1 MSDNLWKHLLGP
13 ALANF
18 VPDTVLKAADLN
30 KAFEG
35 LRWEAALRATAP
47 NASGLFR
54 PWWCDE
60 TVNRIALT
68 KSFRHVE
75 ISQLFLMTRGGRPI
89 HVPSAKVSLS
99 KGQWLYLTPDGSAG
113 SGPTVPEDA
122 IRLAQKVGRS
132 TLTIEAEIAVID
144 ATQEIADRHRK
155 AIETA
160 VAWREALFAQ
170 STSASAMTMDSLANA
185 FTSVQRA
192 GEAASAHFSLKRF
205 AEAAD
210 SIYRYLV
217 RRDVRHSRLKYLTT
231 PPEPPLAVSTVEK
244 WLDGWSRVL
253 GDEALRAHV
262 LSEDDWLSP
271 FFRAR
276 GTELDGMRE
285 HRFDVSH
292 FGKAELELCSS
303 AALER
308 ARWRFGETGE
318 RHTFDGPYLAPDG
331 NWRTI
336 LPAATADA
344 ETLVVWTKS
353 EIVRL
358 RAIRNPGAAR

>member
-1 MSDNLWKHLLGP
+1 MSENLRKRLLGP
-13 ALANF
+13 ASANF
-18 VPDTVLKAADLN
+18 VPNTVLKATDLN
-30 KAFEG
+30 EAFEG
-35 LRWEAALRATAP
+35 LRWEAALRAAAP

-60 TVNRIALT
+60 TINRIALT
-68 KSFRHVE
+68 KSFRQVE
-75 ISQLFLMTRGGRPI
+75 ISQLFLMTGDGRPI
-89 HVPSAKVSLS
+89 HVQSARVPLS
-99 KGQWLYLTPDGSAG
+99 KGQWLYLTPDGDAG

-122 IRLAQKVGRS
+122 IRLAQKVARS

-170 STSASAMTMDSLANA
+170 STSASAMDSLANA
-185 FTSVQRA
+185 FAFVLHRRA
-192 GEAASAHFSLKRF
+192 EAASALECF

-217 RRDVRHSRLKYLTT
+217 RRDVCDSRLKALTT
-231 PPEPPLAVSTVEK
+231 PPKPPLAASTVEK
-244 WLDGWSRVL
+244 WLDGWSRVV
-253 GDEALRAHV
+253 GDKALRAHV
-262 LSEDDWLSP
+262 LSEADWLSP

-318 RHTFDGPYLAPDG
+318 RHTFDKPYLAPDG

-353 EIVRL
+353 EMVRL
-358 RAIRNPGAAR
+358 RALKIPGAAR